1 MRTLQA
7 AALGLAIAGLAACQ
21 QSSTPQPLSA
31 ADEAA
36 VRGLDSAFAAAASAS
51 DAAAMA
57 ALYTADGVVLP
68 PNMPRV
74 TGTDAIR
81 ELFSG
86 MMAEATPQLTLTP
99 NTVAGRQD
107 LAYVVGTYALTWT
120 AQAAGAM
127 APPPDAGK
135 YVVVTMRQAD
145 GSWKIVADMWSSDA
159 APPTPAAAPTRRR

>member
-7 AALGLAIAGLAACQ
+7 AALGLTIAGLAACQ

-36 VRGLDSAFAAAASAS
+36 VRGVDSAFAAAASAG

-68 PNMPRV
+68 PNMARV
-74 TGTDAIR
+74 TGPDAIR

-86 MMAEATPQLTLTP
+86 MMAAGTPSLTLTP

-107 LAYVVGTYALTWT
+107 LAYAVGTYALTWT

-127 APPPDAGK
+127 APPADSGK
-135 YVVVTMRQAD
+135 YVVVLMRQAD
-145 GSWKIVADMWSSDA
+145 GSWKIAADMWNSDVA
-159 APPTPAAAPTRRR
+159 VPAPAAAPARRR